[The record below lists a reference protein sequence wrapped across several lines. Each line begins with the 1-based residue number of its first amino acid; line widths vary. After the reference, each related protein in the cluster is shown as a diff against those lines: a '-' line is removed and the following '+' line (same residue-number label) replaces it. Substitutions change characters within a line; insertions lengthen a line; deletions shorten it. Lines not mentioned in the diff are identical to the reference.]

1 MIAAVRLGPQ
11 GWNYPA
17 WVGPFYPEG
26 TRRPDMLGLAARAFP
41 TVEVDSTFYAIP
53 AEPTVRAWRERVP
66 ADFRFALKVP
76 QQVTHEQRLVDAG
89 GILARFLARADLL
102 EDRLGPLLVQLPP
115 DFVPTGEARAALER
129 FVAGLPT
136 GYRWAM
142 EFRDEGWIAQETVD
156 LLAARKVALALT
168 EGRWVRR
175 PWMLKLAERP
185 TAEFGYIRW
194 MGPDRR
200 ITDYSAIQVERDD
213 ELDAWA
219 EAVRALGSRV
229 REVYGYANNHW
240 QGHSPESVRRLQRR
254 LGLPVVEPD
263 RLAAQADLFGR
274 ATSSERR

>member
-1 MIAAVRLGPQ
+1 MIASIRLGTQ

-17 WVGPFYPEG
+17 WVGPFYPPG
-26 TRRPDMLGLAARAFP
+26 TRRQDMLSLAARAFP

-53 AEPTVRAWRERVP
+53 AEPIVRAWREGVP

-76 QQVTHEQRLVDAG
+76 QQVTHEQRLVDSG
-89 GILARFLARADLL
+89 EVLGKFLARVDLL
-102 EDRLGPLLVQLPP
+102 EDRLGPLLIQLPP
-115 DFVPTGEARAALER
+115 DLVPTRAARDALR
-129 FVAGLPT
+129 TFLASLPT

-156 LLAARKVALALT
+156 LLGEHRVALALS

-185 TAEFGYIRW
+185 TADFGYIRW

-200 ITDYSAIQVERDD
+200 ITDFSAIQIERDD
-213 ELDAWA
+213 ELDLWTD
-219 EAVRALGSRV
+219 AVRALGARV

-240 QGHSPESVRRLQRR
+240 QGHSPESIRRLQGR
-254 LGLPVVEPD
+254 LGLPVTDPA
-263 RLAAQADLFGR
+263 RLVSQAELF
-274 ATSSERR
+274 S